1 MLKLGIIGYGE
12 RIKVILK
19 LLEESGKST
28 LCAITDINLEKTKL
42 ALENENRSGIAL
54 YDDAEKMLN
63 EQKLDGVLIGTN
75 CSSHTHYAL
84 LCSKYNVPMFLE
96 KPVCTNYEDLE
107 RLKSILHMN
116 DRTVVSFPLRLTNL
130 CQKVKEIIDSGKIG
144 EVAHVQAYNN
154 VPYARIYFHDW
165 YRDDSETGGLFL
177 QKATHD
183 LDYITY
189 LLGGLKPIR
198 LCAMNSKQVFKGDMP
213 AKLKCAD
220 CEKADVCTE
229 SPQNIQ
235 KNGGT
240 VYGEYCCFA
249 SDTGNEDSG
258 SVILEYENGMH
269 AVYSQNFI
277 TRFGAEKRG
286 ARLIGYKGTVE
297 FDWYQDKIWVYRH
310 LEDVREEYSVAQCGT
325 HSGGDTYLAENFI
338 AVMEGKDKSRS
349 TLEEGILSATMCL
362 AAKRSANEHI
372 FCEI

>member
-1 MLKLGIIGYGE
+1 MLRLGIIGYGE

-19 LLEESGKST
+19 LLEESGKAT
-28 LCAITDINLEKTKL
+28 LCAISDIDIDRIKTVLES
-42 ALENENRSGIAL
+42 ENREGIAL
-54 YDDAEKMLN
+54 YTDAEAMIK
-63 EQKLDGVLIGTN
+63 EQNLDGILIGTR

-84 LCSKYNVPMFLE
+84 LCAEYDIPMFLE

-107 RLKSILHMN
+107 RLKSIMHMN

-165 YRDDSETGGLFL
+165 YRDEGETGGLWL

-189 LLGGLKPIR
+189 LLGGMKPVR

-213 AKLKCAD
+213 AGLKCAD
-220 CEKADVCTE
+220 CEKADTCSE
-229 SPQNIQ
+229 SPKNI
-235 KNGGT
+235 KKSGGT

-249 SDTGNEDSG
+249 TDTGNEDSG
-258 SVILEYENGMH
+258 SVIVEYENGLH
-269 AVYSQNFI
+269 IVYSQNFI

-286 ARLIGYKGTVE
+286 ARLIGHKGTVE
-297 FDWYQDKIWVYRH
+297 FDWYQDKIRVFRH
-310 LEDVREEYSVAQCGT
+310 LENVSEEYSVAQTGT

-338 AVMEGKDKSRS
+338 AVMEGLDKSRAP
-349 TLEEGILSATMCL
+349 LEEGILSASMCL
-362 AAKRSANEHI
+362 AARRSSNEHI
-372 FCEI
+372 FCEL